1 MNEFQ
6 ITPEANKYI
15 RLNNESASQTEVD
28 LIKWVFVWMG
38 NLMKTESLH
47 IH

>member
-15 RLNNESASQTEVD
+15 LPNKESASQTVD

-38 NLMKTESLH
+38 NLMKTESQH